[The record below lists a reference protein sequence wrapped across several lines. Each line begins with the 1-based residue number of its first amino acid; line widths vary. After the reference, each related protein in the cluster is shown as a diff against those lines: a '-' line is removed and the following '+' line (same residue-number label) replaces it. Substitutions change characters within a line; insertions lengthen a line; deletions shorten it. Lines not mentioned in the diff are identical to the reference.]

1 MLPADAPFALCLTHD
16 VDRPYK
22 TYQSLAFALSERSP
36 SHLRALLPG
45 ANPYWQFESI
55 AELEADLGV
64 RSAFYVLNEPSLF
77 ATRPPG
83 EWASVE
89 NLVEHAG
96 RYDVTDDELVGVLR
110 TLDEGGWEIGVHG
123 SFHTDSDPDR
133 LAVEKATLESL
144 LGHEVAGCRQ
154 HHLKLGPSTWR
165 VQRDLG
171 FRYDASLGSR
181 SSVGFLHGYDPIVP
195 FDDEFVVFPLTG
207 MEVAFPDP
215 GTDFSAAAAAC
226 EALVDEAAANE
237 AVGTVLWH
245 PRYFNEAE
253 FPGYRRLYRHLV
265 EYALASDGWVGP
277 PGELY
282 EWLVQH
288 ERLPLGRQE

>member
-1 MLPADAPFALCLTHD
+1 MFPDDATFALCLTHD

-22 TYQSLAFALSERSP
+22 TYQSLFFALRERP
-36 SHLRALLPG
+36 LYHLRTLRPG
-45 ANPYWQFESI
+45 VNPYWQFEAI
-55 AELEADLGV
+55 AELEAELGV

-96 RYDVTDDELVGVLR
+96 RYDVTDDDLVRSLR
-110 TLDEGGWEIGVHG
+110 ALDEGGWEIGVHG
-123 SFHTDSDPDR
+123 SFHTAADPDR

-154 HHLKLGPSTWR
+154 HHLKLSPTTWR

-181 SSVGFLHGYDPIVP
+181 SSVDFLHGYEPLTP

-215 GTDFSAAAAAC
+215 ADFAAAAAVC
-226 EALVDEAAANE
+226 EELVDEAAANG
-237 AVGTVLWH
+237 AVATVLWH
-245 PRYFNEAE
+245 PRYFDETE

-265 EYALASDGWVGP
+265 EYALANDGWVGP

-282 EWLVQH
+282 EWFTRN
-288 ERLPLGRQE
+288 ERLPSEAQ